1 MVKVYSPHYSGMS
14 GQIGKSA
21 VHMVR
26 KGVWIMREWLK
37 PANPNTANQ
46 QAVRNDFAA
55 GVDRWHTFNALQKAC
70 YGYYAKGTLA
80 SGFNVFIGAW
90 RLAPDAASKD
100 ALTPTEFTTTVT
112 SDGTTPIEGAKVVFK
127 DTGSTVVRY
136 DGLTDANGQAKG
148 ALRADGNKKY
158 DLYITA
164 DGYEPYFEAGLT
176 PAEAT
181 KTVTLTSIVD

>member
-37 PANPNTANQ
+37 PTNPQTPDQ
-46 QAVRNDFAA
+46 QSVRNDFAA
-55 GVDRWHTFNALQKAC
+55 GVDRWHTFNAKQKTC
-70 YGYYAKGTLA
+70 YGYYAKGSLA
-80 SGFNVFIGAW
+80 SGFNVFMGEW
-90 RLAPDAASKD
+90 RLAADQTAKD

-112 SDGTTPIEGAKVVFK
+112 SDGTTPVEGA
-127 DTGSTVVRY
+127 TVVYKDVGATVERY
-136 DGLTDANGQAKG
+136 KGKSDANGEASG
-148 ALRADGNKKY
+148 ALRADGSKTY

-164 DGYEPYFEAGLT
+164 DGYEPYFESGLS
-176 PAEAT
+176 PAQAT
-181 KTVTLTSIVD
+181 KTVTLTAL